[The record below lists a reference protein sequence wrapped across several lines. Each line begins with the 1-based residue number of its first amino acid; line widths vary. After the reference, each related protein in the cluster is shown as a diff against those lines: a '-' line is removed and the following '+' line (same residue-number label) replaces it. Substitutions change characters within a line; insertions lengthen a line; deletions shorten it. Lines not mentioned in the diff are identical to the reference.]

1 MFLVQ
6 TDKEAK
12 KEKNQSKKLGF
23 RNGAKRMEEDC
34 EKKSMAR
41 IMGHIIQTQVLGYSD
56 QNIM

>member
-6 TDKEAK
+6 TDKEA

-23 RNGAKRMEEDC
+23 RNGAERMEEDC

-41 IMGHIIQTQVLGYSD
+41 IMGYIIQTQVLGYSD